1 MIEFLESHNLLGIFI
16 GLCTFLIIGMF
27 HPLVIKGEYFFGVK
41 IWWIF
46 LITGILC
53 GFFAWYVDNLFWSI
67 ILGVTGFSAFCLFWS
82 IILGVTG
89 FSAFWGIGE
98 IFQQQERVRKGWFP
112 RNPRRRYPFDN
123 E

>member
-1 MIEFLESHNLLGIFI
+1 MIEFLESYNLLGIFI

-67 ILGVTGFSAFCLFWS
+67 ILGVTGFSAF
-82 IILGVTG
+82 
-89 FSAFWGIGE
+89 WGIGE

-112 RNPRRRYPFDN
+112 RNPRRRYPFDRP